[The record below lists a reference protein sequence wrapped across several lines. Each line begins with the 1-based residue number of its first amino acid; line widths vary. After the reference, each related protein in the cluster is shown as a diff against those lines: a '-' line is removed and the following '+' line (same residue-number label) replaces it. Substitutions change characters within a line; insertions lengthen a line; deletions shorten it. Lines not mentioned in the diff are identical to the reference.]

1 VRLQHTD
8 TDERWFDDFPSDA
21 STRTISYQNKDIPFG
36 HVLLEHTDENG
47 SYCIG
52 ICIGDDIDAPAPLA
66 DTLALAGAEL
76 IVHPAAGTAHVGRY
90 QQRRNSLIERC
101 GRLRCAYLYAGA
113 GTGESTT
120 ARVYDGHR
128 LICESGDILAENLAL
143 HEKPGVPNLCDV
155 RPVDVERLKA
165 LRRGSPHFRNPLS
178 LSFDKVVLTKRK
190 QTGQDYVYHPFVSH
204 VSSLLD
210 ERTVDPHP
218 FIPHDPV
225 QRDNYCRDVL
235 NLQAQALAKRLRH
248 VGAKCSVIGVSGGL
262 DSTLALLATAA
273 AYEVN
278 GWPSTDILGITMPG
292 FGTTELTHTNA
303 HSLMEAL
310 NITIREIPIGAAV
323 SQHFSDIGHD
333 PDLHDV
339 VYENSQAR
347 ERTQILMDVAN
358 QVNGLVIGTGDLSEL
373 ALGWCT
379 YNGDQMSMYALNGGV
394 PKTLIR
400 HIIAYAANSYRN
412 RSEAA
417 VNDLT
422 IAACLESIL
431 ATPISPEL
439 LPPDQDGNI
448 AQHTEDTTGP
458 YELHD
463 FFLYHTVVHR
473 FDPAKLY
480 TLARRAF
487 ADDDRYETAT
497 PYTAEEIMKWLRTFY
512 RRFFTQQFK
521 RSALPDGPQIMDF
534 DLSPKNG
541 WAMPSDADVTNWLA
555 QLDDIMI

>member
-1 VRLQHTD
+1 MKHSILQ
-8 TDERWFDDFPSDA
+8 FA
-21 STRTISYQNKDIPFG
+21 
-36 HVLLEHTDENG
+36 
-47 SYCIG
+47 
-52 ICIGDDIDAPAPLA
+52 
-66 DTLALAGAEL
+66 
-76 IVHPAAGTAHVGRY
+76 
-90 QQRRNSLIERC
+90 NSHRC
-101 GRLRCAYLYAGA
+101 R
-113 GTGESTT
+113 
-120 ARVYDGHR
+120 
-128 LICESGDILAENLAL
+128 
-143 HEKPGVPNLCDV
+143 
-155 RPVDVERLKA
+155 
-165 LRRGSPHFRNPLS
+165 
-178 LSFDKVVLTKRK
+178 SFT
-190 QTGQDYVYHPFVSH
+190 
-204 VSSLLD
+204 
-210 ERTVDPHP
+210 
-218 FIPHDPV
+218 
-225 QRDNYCRDVL
+225 
-235 NLQAQALAKRLRH
+235 
-248 VGAKCSVIGVSGGL
+248 
-262 DSTLALLATAA
+262 ALLR
-273 AYEVN
+273 Y
-278 GWPSTDILGITMPG
+278 
-292 FGTTELTHTNA
+292 
-303 HSLMEAL
+303 
-310 NITIREIPIGAAV
+310 R
-323 SQHFSDIGHD
+323 HD
-333 PDLHDV
+333 PDLHAV
-339 VYENSQAR
+339 VYEASQAR

-512 RRFFTQQFK
+512 RRFFTQQCP
-521 RSALPDGPQIMDF
+521 RSALPDGPQMMDF
-534 DLSPKNG
+534 DLSPKTFGRCLQMPMSQTG
-541 WAMPSDADVTNWLA
+541 WRNWTT
-555 QLDDIMI
+555 